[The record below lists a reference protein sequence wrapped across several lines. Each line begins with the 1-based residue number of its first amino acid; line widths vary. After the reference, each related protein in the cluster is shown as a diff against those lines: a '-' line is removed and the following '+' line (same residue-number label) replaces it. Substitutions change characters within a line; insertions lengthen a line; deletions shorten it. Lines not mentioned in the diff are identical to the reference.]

1 MRYNL
6 SSRYTCEDINRVEN
20 KTRELRDLIAIEN
33 PNINQTTEIEV
44 GNDLSGRTLIF
55 NFPSDDL
62 ITPYAWNTTPPY
74 TKAISCGTDN
84 YIIFQQTAAEGYE
97 GWVHIYYQGNYL
109 DSVYE
114 MNDYI
119 ITLNKTNYTLPEDFG
134 EVTAIDESS
143 PAPQHIKLREAI
155 TKTDWDYTDI
165 PLLSDIDRVK
175 NNIMLLPANYIK
187 PSLFPNLLLG
197 DRRFNFVVANKLEVA
212 LELMENTIGRAN
224 SRFSSEGYSGD
235 TIWL

>member
-33 PNINQTTEIEV
+33 P
-44 GNDLSGRTLIF
+44 
-55 NFPSDDL
+55 
-62 ITPYAWNTTPPY
+62 
-74 TKAISCGTDN
+74 AIS
-84 YIIFQQTAAEGYE
+84 
-97 GWVHIYYQGNYL
+97 
-109 DSVYE
+109 E
-114 MNDYI
+114 M
-119 ITLNKTNYTLPEDFG
+119 TF
-134 EVTAIDESS
+134 
-143 PAPQHIKLREAI
+143 
-155 TKTDWDYTDI
+155 KTDWNYTDI

-187 PSLFPNLLLG
+187 PSLFPSLLLG
-197 DRRFNFVVANKLEVA
+197 ERKFNFVVANKLEVA